1 MKCVECNC
9 TTTTFDERMGETIC
23 ADCGLI
29 LSVNIFEETS
39 NSFSTTTSKLGSYNG
54 YNYYQN
60 VDNVYK
66 LGSIIERSDVKS
78 KTDYALRTNNIRM
91 NHNDSENKVLVATG
105 IYLSYYNG
113 GKLKNE
119 VVKKYRILKDE
130 HLVRGLPLDDV
141 AAGIVYYVLKERGV
155 PVSLKDYSKK
165 IKVPV
170 KNIMRTSKRVTRK
183 FGKPHIFSQ
192 LNIDETVSSIIDKLN
207 SREKTR
213 YKEKIEGDIRMDCYN
228 FVDYANQCY
237 DNFDL
242 TFTTSD
248 IVAALWIVGQNYNS
262 RSITQLGL
270 ADCSTVSEVTIR
282 EKARKMCN
290 TLNLDRNK
298 LGSYTTENIMNGVR

>member
-1 MKCVECNC
+1 
-9 TTTTFDERMGETIC
+9 MGETIC

-29 LSVNIFEETS
+29 LSVNIFEETTKTIFIQDDGKS
-39 NSFSTTTSKLGSYNG
+39 GSGGVYSRTSDLS
-54 YNYYQN
+54 
-60 VDNVYK
+60 K
-66 LGSIIERSDVKS
+66 LGSIIERKDVKS
-78 KTDYALRTNNIRM
+78 KTDYSLITNNIRI

-119 VVKKYRILKDE
+119 VIKKYRILKDE

-155 PVSLKDYSKK
+155 PVSLKDYSKRT
-165 IKVPV
+165 KVPI
-170 KNIMRTSKRVTRK
+170 KNIMRTTKRVTRK

-192 LNIDETVSSIIDKLN
+192 LNTDEIVSSIIDKLN

-213 YKEKIEGDIRMDCYN
+213 FKEKIEGDIRMDCYN
-228 FVDYANQCY
+228 FVDYAKQCY

-248 IVAALWIVGQNYNS
+248 IVAALWIVGQTFNS

-290 TLNLDRNK
+290 NLNLNKNK
-298 LGSYTTENIMNGVR
+298 LRSYTTKNIMNGVR

>member
-1 MKCVECNC
+1 MKCVECKS

-39 NSFSTTTSKLGSYNG
+39 SIKALESNNGKSYFGRSEDEVFLGSKIFHKDIKNREG
-54 YNYYQN
+54 RLLI
-60 VDNVYK
+60 K
-66 LGSIIERSDVKS
+66 E
-78 KTDYALRTNNIRM
+78 NIRL
-91 NHNDSENKVLVATG
+91 HNNESEKKVNLASG

-119 VVKKYRILKDE
+119 VIKKYRILKDE

-165 IKVPV
+165 TKVPV

-192 LNIDETVSSIIDKLN
+192 LNTDEMVSSIIDKLN

-213 YKEKIEGDIRMDCYN
+213 FKEKIEGNLRMDCYN
-228 FVDYANQCY
+228 FVDYAKQCY

-242 TFTTSD
+242 TFTVSD
-248 IVAALWIVGQNYNS
+248 IVAAIWIVGQNYDS
-262 RSITQLGL
+262 KSITQVALG
-270 ADCSTVSEVTIR
+270 DCSTVSEVTIR
-282 EKARKMCN
+282 EKVRKMCVN
-290 TLNLDRNK
+290 LNLDKTK
-298 LGSYTTENIMNGVR
+298 LRSYTTKNIMNGVR

>member
-1 MKCVECNC
+1 MKCIECNS

-39 NSFSTTTSKLGSYNG
+39 SIRTSQSGNGKSFFGRNNDEVSLGSKIF
-54 YNYYQN
+54 
-60 VDNVYK
+60 YK
-66 LGSIIERSDVKS
+66 DIKNREGGILMRE
-78 KTDYALRTNNIRM
+78 NIRL
-91 NHNDSENKVLVATG
+91 HNNESEKKVNLASG

-113 GKLKNE
+113 GRLKQE
-119 VVKKYRILKDE
+119 VIKKYRILKDE

-141 AAGIVYYVLKERGV
+141 AAGIVYYVLKEKGI
-155 PVSLKDYSKK
+155 PVSLKDYSNK

-192 LNIDETVSSIIDKLN
+192 LNTDEMVSSIIDKLN

-213 YKEKIEGDIRMDCYN
+213 FKEKIEGNLRMDCYN
-228 FVDYANQCY
+228 FVDYAKQCY

-242 TFTTSD
+242 TFTVSD
-248 IVAALWIVGQNYNS
+248 IVAAIWIVGQNYNS
-262 RSITQLGL
+262 KSITQVALG
-270 ADCSTVSEVTIR
+270 DCSTVSEVTIR
-282 EKARKMCN
+282 EKVRKMCVN
-290 TLNLDRNK
+290 LNLDKNK
-298 LGSYTTENIMNGVR
+298 LRSYTTKNIMNGVR

>member
-1 MKCVECNC
+1 MKCIECES

-29 LSVNIFEETS
+29 LSINIFEETS
-39 NSFSTTTSKLGSYNG
+39 CIKFVNDRDTNYHTRGFDNMYVGSYIMNKDIRNRKDFSLQRENVRMKTNG
-54 YNYYQN
+54 
-60 VDNVYK
+60 
-66 LGSIIERSDVKS
+66 
-78 KTDYALRTNNIRM
+78 
-91 NHNDSENKVLVATG
+91 SENKVSVASG
-105 IYLSYYNG
+105 MYLSYYNS

-119 VVKKYRILKDE
+119 VIKKYRILKDE
-130 HLVRGLPLDDV
+130 HLIRGLPLDDV
-141 AAGIVYYVLKERGV
+141 AAGIVYYVLKERGI

-192 LNIDETVSSIIDKLN
+192 LNTDEMVSSIIDKLN

-213 YKEKIEGDIRMDCYN
+213 FKEKIEGNLRMDCYN
-228 FVDYANQCY
+228 YAKQCY

-242 TFTTSD
+242 TFTVSD
-248 IVAALWIVGQNYNS
+248 IVAALWIVGQNYDS
-262 RSITQLGL
+262 KSITQVAL
-270 ADCSTVSEVTIR
+270 ADCSTVGEVTIR

-298 LGSYTTENIMNGVR
+298 LGSYTTKNIMNGVR

>member
-1 MKCVECNC
+1 MKCVECES

-39 NSFSTTTSKLGSYNG
+39 SIKALETNNGKSYFGRSEDEVFLGSKIFHKDIKNREG
-54 YNYYQN
+54 RLLI
-60 VDNVYK
+60 K
-66 LGSIIERSDVKS
+66 E
-78 KTDYALRTNNIRM
+78 NIRL
-91 NHNDSENKVLVATG
+91 HNNESEKKVNLASG

-119 VVKKYRILKDE
+119 VIKKYRILKDE

-192 LNIDETVSSIIDKLN
+192 LNTDEMVSSIIDKLN

-213 YKEKIEGDIRMDCYN
+213 FKEKIEGNLRMDCYN
-228 FVDYANQCY
+228 FVDYAKQCY

-242 TFTTSD
+242 TFTVSD
-248 IVAALWIVGQNYNS
+248 IVAAIWIVGQNYDS
-262 RSITQLGL
+262 KSITQVALG
-270 ADCSTVSEVTIR
+270 DCSTVSEVTIR
-282 EKARKMCN
+282 EKVRKMCVN
-290 TLNLDRNK
+290 LNLDKTK
-298 LGSYTTENIMNGVR
+298 LRSYTTKNIMNGVR

>member
-1 MKCVECNC
+1 MKCVECES

-39 NSFSTTTSKLGSYNG
+39 SIKALETNNGKSYFGRSEDEVFLGSKIFHKDIKNREG
-54 YNYYQN
+54 RLLI
-60 VDNVYK
+60 K
-66 LGSIIERSDVKS
+66 E
-78 KTDYALRTNNIRM
+78 NIRL
-91 NHNDSENKVLVATG
+91 HNNESEKKVNLASG

-119 VVKKYRILKDE
+119 VIKKYRILKDE

-165 IKVPV
+165 TKVPV

-192 LNIDETVSSIIDKLN
+192 LNTDEMVSSIIDKLN

-213 YKEKIEGDIRMDCYN
+213 FKEKIEGNLRMDCYN
-228 FVDYANQCY
+228 FVDYAKQCY

-242 TFTTSD
+242 TFTVSD
-248 IVAALWIVGQNYNS
+248 IVAAIWIVGQNYNS
-262 RSITQLGL
+262 KSITQVAL

-282 EKARKMCN
+282 EKARKMCVN
-290 TLNLDRNK
+290 LNLDKNK
-298 LGSYTTENIMNGVR
+298 LRSYTTKNIMNGVR

>member
-1 MKCVECNC
+1 M
-9 TTTTFDERMGETIC
+9 F
-23 ADCGLI
+23 
-29 LSVNIFEETS
+29 
-39 NSFSTTTSKLGSYNG
+39 
-54 YNYYQN
+54 
-60 VDNVYK
+60 
-66 LGSIIERSDVKS
+66 
-78 KTDYALRTNNIRM
+78 
-91 NHNDSENKVLVATG
+91 VATG

-119 VVKKYRILKDE
+119 VIKKYRILKDE

-141 AAGIVYYVLKERGV
+141 AAGIVYYVLKEKGV

-165 IKVPV
+165 INVPI
-170 KNIMRTSKRVTRK
+170 KNIMRTSKKVTRK

-192 LNIDETVSSIIDKLN
+192 LNTDETVSSIIDKLN

-213 YKEKIEGDIRMDCYN
+213 FKEKIEGNFRMDCYN
-228 FVDYANQCY
+228 FVDYAKQCY

-248 IVAALWIVGQNYNS
+248 IVAALWIVGQNHNS

>member
-29 LSVNIFEETS
+29 LSVNIFEESSKNIFLTEKSKGYIS
-39 NSFSTTTSKLGSYNG
+39 NNYN
-54 YNYYQN
+54 QN
-60 VDNVYK
+60 SNDSYK
-66 LGSIIERSDVKS
+66 LGSIIERKDVKS
-78 KTDYALRTNNIRM
+78 KTDYALRTNNMRM

-119 VVKKYRILKDE
+119 VIKKFRILKDE

-165 IKVPV
+165 INVPI

-192 LNIDETVSSIIDKLN
+192 LKTDEMLQFLMMAFRTN
-207 SREKTR
+207 P
-213 YKEKIEGDIRMDCYN
+213 
-228 FVDYANQCY
+228 
-237 DNFDL
+237 
-242 TFTTSD
+242 
-248 IVAALWIVGQNYNS
+248 
-262 RSITQLGL
+262 
-270 ADCSTVSEVTIR
+270 
-282 EKARKMCN
+282 
-290 TLNLDRNK
+290 
-298 LGSYTTENIMNGVR
+298 

>member
-1 MKCVECNC
+1 MKCVECES

-29 LSVNIFEETS
+29 LSVNIFEETTNPVLILEDGYGRKFS
-39 NSFSTTTSKLGSYNG
+39 NKHPDSH
-54 YNYYQN
+54 
-60 VDNVYK
+60 K
-66 LGSIIERSDVKS
+66 LGSIIERRDIRS
-78 KTDYALRTNNIRM
+78 KTDYNLRINNIRV
-91 NHNDSENKVLVATG
+91 DYSESEKKVNLASG
-105 IYLSYYNG
+105 MYLSYYNG

-119 VVKKYRILKDE
+119 VIKKYRILKDE

-192 LNIDETVSSIIDKLN
+192 LNTDEMVSSIIDKLN

-213 YKEKIEGDIRMDCYN
+213 FKEKIEGNLRMDCYN
-228 FVDYANQCY
+228 FVDYAKQCY

-242 TFTTSD
+242 TFTVSD
-248 IVAALWIVGQNYNS
+248 IVAAIWIVGQNYNS
-262 RSITQLGL
+262 KSITQVAL

-282 EKARKMCN
+282 EKARKMCVN
-290 TLNLDRNK
+290 LNLDKNK
-298 LGSYTTENIMNGVR
+298 LRSYTTKNIMNGVR

>member
-1 MKCVECNC
+1 MKCVECES

-39 NSFSTTTSKLGSYNG
+39 SIKALETNNGKSYFGRSEDEVFLGSKIFHKDIKNREG
-54 YNYYQN
+54 RLLI
-60 VDNVYK
+60 K
-66 LGSIIERSDVKS
+66 E
-78 KTDYALRTNNIRM
+78 NIRL
-91 NHNDSENKVLVATG
+91 HNNESEKKVNLASG

-119 VVKKYRILKDE
+119 VIKKYRILKDE

-165 IKVPV
+165 TKVPV

-192 LNIDETVSSIIDKLN
+192 LNTDEMVSSIIDKLN

-213 YKEKIEGDIRMDCYN
+213 FKEKIEGNLRMDCYN
-228 FVDYANQCY
+228 FVDYAKQCY

-242 TFTTSD
+242 TFTVSD
-248 IVAALWIVGQNYNS
+248 IVAAIWIVGQNYDS
-262 RSITQLGL
+262 KSITQVALG
-270 ADCSTVSEVTIR
+270 DCSTVSEVTIR
-282 EKARKMCN
+282 EKVRKMCVN
-290 TLNLDRNK
+290 LNLDKTK
-298 LGSYTTENIMNGVR
+298 LRSYTTKNIMNGVR

>member
-1 MKCVECNC
+1 MKCVECES

-29 LSVNIFEETS
+29 LSVNIFEETAHV
-39 NSFSTTTSKLGSYNG
+39 NSGIKCKTSKAKFYGRSNDEFILGSKMFN
-54 YNYYQN
+54 
-60 VDNVYK
+60 
-66 LGSIIERSDVKS
+66 SDIKNRKNHVLMRENI
-78 KTDYALRTNNIRM
+78 KTVANE
-91 NHNDSENKVLVATG
+91 SEKKVRLASS

-113 GKLKNE
+113 VKLRNE
-119 VVKKYRILKDE
+119 VVKKYRILKNE

-141 AAGIVYYVLKERGV
+141 AAGIVYYVLKDKGV

-165 IKVPV
+165 TKVPV

-192 LNIDETVSSIIDKLN
+192 LNIDEMVSSIIDKLN

-228 FVDYANQCY
+228 FVDYAKRCY

-248 IVAALWIVGQNYNS
+248 IVAAIWIVGQNYNS

-270 ADCSTVSEVTIR
+270 ADCSTVSEITIR

>member
-29 LSVNIFEETS
+29 LSVNIFEETTKTIFIQDDGKS
-39 NSFSTTTSKLGSYNG
+39 GSGGVYSRTSDLS
-54 YNYYQN
+54 
-60 VDNVYK
+60 K
-66 LGSIIERSDVKS
+66 LGSIIERKDVKS
-78 KTDYALRTNNIRM
+78 KTDYSLITNNIRI

-119 VVKKYRILKDE
+119 VIKKYRILKDE

-155 PVSLKDYSKK
+155 PVSLKDYSKRT
-165 IKVPV
+165 KVPI
-170 KNIMRTSKRVTRK
+170 KNIMRTTKRVTRK

-192 LNIDETVSSIIDKLN
+192 LNTDEIVSSIIDKLN

-213 YKEKIEGDIRMDCYN
+213 FKEKIEGDIRMDCYN
-228 FVDYANQCY
+228 FVDYAKQCY

-248 IVAALWIVGQNYNS
+248 IVAALWIVGQTFNS

-290 TLNLDRNK
+290 NLNLNKNK
-298 LGSYTTENIMNGVR
+298 LRSYTTKNIMNGVR

>member
-1 MKCVECNC
+1 MKCIECES

-39 NSFSTTTSKLGSYNG
+39 CVKLVDDRDTSYYARGIDNMYVGSYIMNKDIR
-54 YNYYQN
+54 NRKDFSLQR
-60 VDNVYK
+60 
-66 LGSIIERSDVKS
+66 E
-78 KTDYALRTNNIRM
+78 NIRM
-91 NHNDSENKVLVATG
+91 KTNGSENKVSVASG
-105 IYLSYYNG
+105 MYLSYYNS

-119 VVKKYRILKDE
+119 VIKKYRILKDE
-130 HLVRGLPLDDV
+130 HLIRGLPLDDV
-141 AAGIVYYVLKERGV
+141 AAGIVYYVLKERGI

-170 KNIMRTSKRVTRK
+170 KNIMRTTKRVTRK

-192 LNIDETVSSIIDKLN
+192 LNTDEIVSSIIDKLN

-213 YKEKIEGDIRMDCYN
+213 FKESIEGNIRMDCYN
-228 FVDYANQCY
+228 FVDYAKQCY

-242 TFTTSD
+242 TFTVSD

-262 RSITQLGL
+262 KSITQVAL

-282 EKARKMCN
+282 EKVRKMCN
-290 TLNLDRNK
+290 NLNLDRNK
-298 LGSYTTENIMNGVR
+298 LGTYTTKNIMNGVR

>member
-1 MKCVECNC
+1 MKCIECNS

-29 LSVNIFEETS
+29 LSVNIFEETNKNVLLTEKS
-39 NSFSTTTSKLGSYNG
+39 KGRIGNNYSMHSTDS
-54 YNYYQN
+54 
-60 VDNVYK
+60 YK
-66 LGSIIERSDVKS
+66 LGSIIERKDVKS
-78 KTDYALRTNNIRM
+78 KTDYALRTNNMRI

-113 GKLKNE
+113 GKLKHE
-119 VVKKYRILKDE
+119 VIKKYRILKDE

-192 LNIDETVSSIIDKLN
+192 LNTDEMVSSIIDKLN

-213 YKEKIEGDIRMDCYN
+213 FKEKIEGNLRMDCYN
-228 FVDYANQCY
+228 FVDYAKQCY

-242 TFTTSD
+242 TFTVSD
-248 IVAALWIVGQNYNS
+248 IVAAIWIVGQNYDS
-262 RSITQLGL
+262 KSITQVAL

-282 EKARKMCN
+282 EKARKMCVN
-290 TLNLDRNK
+290 LNLDKNK
-298 LGSYTTENIMNGVR
+298 LKSYTTKNIMNGVR

>member
-39 NSFSTTTSKLGSYNG
+39 CNKYVNDTHTNYYARGIDDMYVGSYIMNKDIR
-54 YNYYQN
+54 NRKDFSLQR
-60 VDNVYK
+60 
-66 LGSIIERSDVKS
+66 E
-78 KTDYALRTNNIRM
+78 NIRM
-91 NHNDSENKVLVATG
+91 KTNGSENKVSVASG
-105 IYLSYYNG
+105 MYLSYYNS
-113 GKLKNE
+113 GKLKND
-119 VVKKYRILKDE
+119 VIKKYRILKGE
-130 HLVRGLPLDDV
+130 HLIRGLPLDDV
-141 AAGIVYYVLKERGV
+141 AAGIVYYVLKERGI

-170 KNIMRTSKRVTRK
+170 KNIMRTTKRVTRK

-192 LNIDETVSSIIDKLN
+192 LNTDEMVSSIIDKLN

-213 YKEKIEGDIRMDCYN
+213 VKEKIEGNLRMDCYN
-228 FVDYANQCY
+228 FVDYAKQCY

-242 TFTTSD
+242 TFTVSD
-248 IVAALWIVGQNYNS
+248 IVAALWIVGQIYNS
-262 RSITQLGL
+262 KSITQYALG
-270 ADCSTVSEVTIR
+270 DCSTVSEVTIR
-282 EKARKMCN
+282 ERARKMCN

-298 LGSYTTENIMNGVR
+298 LGSYTTKNIMNGVR

>member
-29 LSVNIFEETS
+29 LSVNIFEETTKTIFIQDDGKS
-39 NSFSTTTSKLGSYNG
+39 GSGGVYSRTSDLS
-54 YNYYQN
+54 
-60 VDNVYK
+60 K
-66 LGSIIERSDVKS
+66 LGSIIQRKDVKS
-78 KTDYALRTNNIRM
+78 KTDYSLITNNIRI

-119 VVKKYRILKDE
+119 VIKKYRILKDE

-155 PVSLKDYSKK
+155 PVSLKDYSKRT
-165 IKVPV
+165 KVPI
-170 KNIMRTSKRVTRK
+170 KNIMRTTKRVTRK

-192 LNIDETVSSIIDKLN
+192 LNTDEMVSSIIDKLN

-213 YKEKIEGDIRMDCYN
+213 FKEKIEGDIRMDCYN
-228 FVDYANQCY
+228 FVDYAKQSY

-290 TLNLDRNK
+290 NLNLNKNK
-298 LGSYTTENIMNGVR
+298 LRSYTTKNIMNGVR

>member
-29 LSVNIFEETS
+29 LSVNIFEETTKTIFIQDDGKS
-39 NSFSTTTSKLGSYNG
+39 GSGGVYSRTSDLS
-54 YNYYQN
+54 
-60 VDNVYK
+60 K
-66 LGSIIERSDVKS
+66 LGSIIQRKDVKS
-78 KTDYALRTNNIRM
+78 KTDYSLITNNIRI

-119 VVKKYRILKDE
+119 VIKKYRILKDE

-155 PVSLKDYSKK
+155 PVSLKDYSKRT
-165 IKVPV
+165 KVPI
-170 KNIMRTSKRVTRK
+170 KNIMRTTKRVTRK

-192 LNIDETVSSIIDKLN
+192 LNTDEIVSSIIDKLN

-213 YKEKIEGDIRMDCYN
+213 FKEKIEGDIRMDCYN
-228 FVDYANQCY
+228 FVDYAKQCY

-248 IVAALWIVGQNYNS
+248 IVAALWIVGQTYNS

-290 TLNLDRNK
+290 NLNLNKNK
-298 LGSYTTENIMNGVR
+298 LRSYTTKNIMNGVR

>member
-1 MKCVECNC
+1 MKCVECES

-39 NSFSTTTSKLGSYNG
+39 SIKALESNNGKSYFGRSEDEVFLGSKIFHKDIKNREG
-54 YNYYQN
+54 RLLI
-60 VDNVYK
+60 K
-66 LGSIIERSDVKS
+66 E
-78 KTDYALRTNNIRM
+78 NIRL
-91 NHNDSENKVLVATG
+91 HNNESEKKVNLASG

-119 VVKKYRILKDE
+119 VIKKYRILKDE

-165 IKVPV
+165 TKVPV

-192 LNIDETVSSIIDKLN
+192 LNTDEMVSSIIDKLN

-213 YKEKIEGDIRMDCYN
+213 FKEKIEGNLRMDCYN
-228 FVDYANQCY
+228 FVDYAKQCY

-242 TFTTSD
+242 TFTVSD
-248 IVAALWIVGQNYNS
+248 IVAAIWIVGQNYDS
-262 RSITQLGL
+262 KSITQVALG
-270 ADCSTVSEVTIR
+270 DCSTVSEVTIR
-282 EKARKMCN
+282 EKVRKMCVN
-290 TLNLDRNK
+290 LNLDKTK
-298 LGSYTTENIMNGVR
+298 LRSYTTKNIMNGVR

>member
-39 NSFSTTTSKLGSYNG
+39 KTIFIKDDGGVFSRTYDVN
-54 YNYYQN
+54 
-60 VDNVYK
+60 K
-66 LGSIIERSDVKS
+66 LGSIIERKDVKS
-78 KTDYALRTNNIRM
+78 KTDYSLRTNNIRI
-91 NHNDSENKVLVATG
+91 NHSDSENKVFIATG

-113 GKLKNE
+113 GRLKNE
-119 VVKKYRILKDE
+119 VIKKYRILKDE

-165 IKVPV
+165 TKVPI
-170 KNIMRTSKRVTRK
+170 KNIMRTTKRVTRK

-192 LNIDETVSSIIDKLN
+192 LNIDEMVSSVINKLN

-213 YKEKIEGDIRMDCYN
+213 FKESIEGNIRMDCYN
-228 FVDYANQCY
+228 FVDYAKQCY

-242 TFTTSD
+242 TFTVSD

-262 RSITQLGL
+262 RSITQVAL

-290 TLNLDRNK
+290 NLNLDRNK
-298 LGSYTTENIMNGVR
+298 LGSYTTKNIMNGVR